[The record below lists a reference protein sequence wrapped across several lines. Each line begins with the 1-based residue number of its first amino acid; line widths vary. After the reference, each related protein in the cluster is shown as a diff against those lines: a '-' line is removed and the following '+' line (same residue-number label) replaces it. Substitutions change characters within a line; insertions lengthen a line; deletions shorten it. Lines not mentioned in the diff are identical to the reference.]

1 MPLVATSESPLT
13 GNSSGFFRPFPH
25 NSGAPQRSSPHSP
38 GLSCRDCLLSSKPM
52 FSEAARKGPPSKR
65 EADLPTSHSPAV
77 RSTFSMRSDFAA
89 PQTERAARHH
99 SDGGP
104 RAGASAIGERSMPSA
119 RSARRTHDSLSTEST
134 TQHLTPQSGQ
144 DHSWPKTCESSA
156 RNFRDTKFNSFI

>member
-77 RSTFSMRSDFAA
+77 RSTFSMRSDFA
-89 PQTERAARHH
+89 
-99 SDGGP
+99 GGLG
-104 RAGASAIGERSMPSA
+104 RDSGSATVAMPSM
-119 RSARRTHDSLSTEST
+119 
-134 TQHLTPQSGQ
+134 
-144 DHSWPKTCESSA
+144 
-156 RNFRDTKFNSFI
+156 